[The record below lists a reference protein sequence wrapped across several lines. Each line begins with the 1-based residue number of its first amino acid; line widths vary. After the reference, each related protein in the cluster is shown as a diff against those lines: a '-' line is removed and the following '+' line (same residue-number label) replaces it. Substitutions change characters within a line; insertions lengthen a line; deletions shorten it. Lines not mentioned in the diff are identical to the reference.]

1 MNFDKLEVAQR
12 IDKSVSDEFWTI
24 CKGYNRPL
32 DPVDGLIIQGQ
43 DNLYPWQE
51 PEYVS
56 IDAALKEKYRKLGQV
71 ADVEKEYLEELKV
84 VFRPKNKSYE
94 R

>member
-1 MNFDKLEVAQR
+1 MNFGLFVKDI
-12 IDKSVSDEFWTI
+12 IDPWILS
-24 CKGYNRPL
+24 
-32 DPVDGLIIQGQ
+32 VDGLIIQGQ

-56 IDAALKEKYRKLGQV
+56 IDAALKKKNIENWGQV

-84 VFRPKNKSYE
+84 VFRPKK
-94 R
+94 